1 VRFLALIPAHNEAAS
16 LPQVVADVRQHC
28 PECDILVVDDAS
40 SDGTDELAARLGVRY
55 MRLPLNVGVGAAV
68 RAGLRYA
75 GLLGHDTVVRIDG
88 DGQHRADQVAR
99 VLTPIRDGQ
108 ADAVVG
114 SRYHPTSTYCSP
126 TVRRMG
132 QRMLARVLSHLT
144 RQRVTDPTSG
154 FWAFGPRAVKMLSEH
169 HPTGYPEPEL
179 VLFLH
184 RNGLRLVEV
193 PTEMRARL
201 AGRTSL
207 TPPRAGLALAR
218 VLLAM
223 IVVPLRAS
231 VGDGKR

>member
-1 VRFLALIPAHNEAAS
+1 
-16 LPQVVADVRQHC
+16 
-28 PECDILVVDDAS
+28 
-40 SDGTDELAARLGVRY
+40 
-55 MRLPLNVGVGAAV
+55 
-68 RAGLRYA
+68 
-75 GLLGHDTVVRIDG
+75 
-88 DGQHRADQVAR
+88 
-99 VLTPIRDGQ
+99 
-108 ADAVVG
+108 
-114 SRYHPTSTYCSP
+114 
-126 TVRRMG
+126 MG

-144 RQRVTDPTSG
+144 RQRVTDATSG

-207 TPPRAGLALAR
+207 TPSRAGLALAR

-223 IVVPLRAS
+223 VVVPLRAS